1 MVLHF
6 APAFRSLAHEP
17 FEDGAGGV
25 APHSVAPAIPQGIRF
40 SEIQDAARQARLAFG
55 FSAKHH
61 THKRHS
67 PTALTN
73 TEENAVEFVW
83 FILIGLVAGA
93 LAGMIM
99 NGGGYGIVG
108 DIVVGVLGALIGGYL
123 FQQLGISAGGGL
135 PGAIIV
141 ATVGAIVLIGIL
153 RLINR
158 GRGRGLGL

>member
-1 MVLHF
+1 
-6 APAFRSLAHEP
+6 
-17 FEDGAGGV
+17 
-25 APHSVAPAIPQGIRF
+25 
-40 SEIQDAARQARLAFG
+40 
-55 FSAKHH
+55 
-61 THKRHS
+61 
-67 PTALTN
+67 
-73 TEENAVEFVW
+73 VEFVW